1 MGKEAIKA
9 AIVRASA
16 LFKKDQPIKV
26 DYSCG
31 TLDAQ
36 QSADGGV
43 ILLVTGTI
51 RVGVEGEADTTI
63 QNYVQNFYLAPQATD
78 AKSGNLNF

>member
-9 AIVRASA
+9 AIIKSSL
-16 LFKKDQPIKV
+16 LFKKDKPIKV
-26 DYSCG
+26 DYSSG

-36 QSADGGV
+36 QSSDGGV

-51 RVGVEGEADTTI
+51 QVGVEGDSETTV
-63 QNYVQNFYLAPQATD
+63 QNFVQNFYLAPQGKD
-78 AKSGNLNF
+78 AKSGWCL